1 MLQREYVTFSENLL
15 KYIGQ
20 TNVGQDEAIDTST
33 FFFSGVLDSQADIT
47 YGQDVEMTDE
57 SQDGGNQAAQ
67 EELKNPEEEKASD
80 VKPVSS
86 VPKVIFIIPFA
97 VPNAG
102 KSFLW
107 KSMQAI
113 LKSQPQPTS
122 SSKVTWSFASASSD
136 EIRAEETRK
145 RVAQGQTYDQAFD
158 KSRVPA
164 TKAYKSQMT
173 QLIKSTWNL

>member
-67 EELKNPEEEKASD
+67 EELKNPEEEK
-80 VKPVSS
+80 
-86 VPKVIFIIPFA
+86 
-97 VPNAG
+97 
-102 KSFLW
+102 
-107 KSMQAI
+107 
-113 LKSQPQPTS
+113 
-122 SSKVTWSFASASSD
+122 
-136 EIRAEETRK
+136 
-145 RVAQGQTYDQAFD
+145 
-158 KSRVPA
+158 
-164 TKAYKSQMT
+164 
-173 QLIKSTWNL
+173 